1 MRSSPTRTACWL
13 ASRLAR
19 PRSSR
24 PAARCATTRS
34 SRRRTRTAS
43 PWSLPACGT
52 SGIKDPSLSTFG
64 TIFLNHEG
72 DVCAW
77 LEMLCSIHG
86 SYRLSTFANGATPM
100 GRFIT
105 ARILASVALL
115 VAFCV
120 PVAAQDMRQG
130 AAMPSANRSVFA
142 EHGMVVAQEKTAAQ
156 IGADILKRGG
166 NAVDAAVATGFA
178 MAVTYPRAGN
188 IGGGGFM
195 VIHSAER
202 HEDVAIDYRE
212 TAPAATTP
220 DIFIGSDGKPD
231 NTRSRDA
238 ALGIGVPGTP
248 AGLTLALEKYGSG
261 KFTLVELIQ
270 PAIDLAR
277 HGVFITDDSA
287 DTLPGW
293 QPRLARWPSSVKI
306 FSRPDGTSLREGDR
320 LVQSD
325 LAATLEAIAAQG
337 PRGFYEGS
345 VAEKLAKAIQDAG
358 GIMTTDDL
366 KAYQAIIR
374 TPVHGTYRGYDI
386 VSMPLPSSGGV
397 GLVETLNI
405 LEGFP
410 LGDMKQGSPAALHLL
425 IEAMKR
431 AYADRAHYLGDPAFV
446 SAPVATLI
454 TKDYAAKQ
462 RASIDMDHATP
473 WIDAVATAQPREGSN
488 TTHFSVVDSFG
499 NAVSNTYTLNF
510 SYGVGLVAEGTGV
523 LLNNELDDFTAAP
536 GASNAYGL
544 VGFEANLPGPGKRP
558 LSSMSPTIVLK
569 DGKPVLVTGSPGGSR
584 IISTVLQVI
593 VDVLDY
599 RMDVES
605 AVAAPRLH
613 HQWLP
618 DEVSIEPG
626 FPDDVLAALREK
638 GHRVVE
644 SAGYSSANS
653 ILVTPTGLLGA
664 PDPRTRGAEAAG
676 N

>member
-1 MRSSPTRTACWL
+1 MRALTTPRYRIVAAIVVLLAWL
-13 ASRLAR
+13 APAGAQEQRRGLYT
-19 PRSSR
+19 
-24 PAARCATTRS
+24 PAAA
-34 SRRRTRTAS
+34 
-43 PWSLPACGT
+43 
-52 SGIKDPSLSTFG
+52 D
-64 TIFLNHEG
+64 TIH
-72 DVCAW
+72 
-77 LEMLCSIHG
+77 SI
-86 SYRLSTFANGATPM
+86 S
-100 GRFIT
+100 
-105 ARILASVALL
+105 
-115 VAFCV
+115 
-120 PVAAQDMRQG
+120 
-130 AAMPSANRSVFA
+130 A
-142 EHGMVVAQEKTAAQ
+142 EHGMVVAQEKTAAR
-156 IGADILKRGG
+156 IGTDILKRGG

-195 VIHSAER
+195 IIHSAER
-202 HEDVAIDYRE
+202 HEDIAIDYRE

-220 DIFIGSDGKPD
+220 TIFLGADGKPD
-231 NTRSRDA
+231 NAKSRDS
-238 ALGIGVPGTP
+238 ALGIGIPGTP
-248 AGLTLALEKYGSG
+248 AGLALALEKYGSG
-261 KFTLVELIQ
+261 KFTLAELIR

-277 HGVFITDDSA
+277 NGVVIGDDSA
-287 DTLPGW
+287 DTLPDW
-293 QPRLARWPSSVKI
+293 HRRLARWPSSAKI
-306 FSRPDGTSLREGDR
+306 FSRADGTSLREGDL
-320 LVQSD
+320 LVQTD

-337 PRGFYEGS
+337 PRGFYEGP
-345 VAEKLAKAIQDAG
+345 VAEKLAHAIDDAG

-366 KAYQAIIR
+366 KAYQPVIR
-374 TPVHGTYRGYDI
+374 NPVRGSYRGYEL
-386 VSMPLPSSGGV
+386 VSMPLPSSGGIV
-397 GLVETLNI
+397 LVETLNI

-410 LGDMKQGSPAALHLL
+410 LEQMKQGTPASLHVL

-454 TKDYAAKQ
+454 TKDYAARQ
-462 RASIDMDHATP
+462 RASIDLDHATP
-473 WIDAVATAQPREGSN
+473 WADAVSAAPPREGSN

-569 DGKPVLVTGSPGGSR
+569 DGRPVLVTGSPGGSR

-593 VDVLDY
+593 VNVLDY
-599 RMDVES
+599 NMDLAA

-618 DEVSIEPG
+618 DEVRVERGFTDATLDALKSKGHHIIEPMG
-626 FPDDVLAALREK
+626 QT
-638 GHRVVE
+638 
-644 SAGYSSANS
+644 SANS
-653 ILVTPTGLLGA
+653 IEVTGSGLLGA

-676 N
+676 E